1 MRKCNEDENAAVVTE
16 DVSMSPE
23 TYQYF
28 LGLENRRI
36 VINEEIGSDLV
47 TKVILPLLDFDNDGS
62 GEPIEIL
69 INSVGGSALD
79 GLVLCDIIDKLK
91 TPTTITVLG
100 YAFSM
105 GCIILAAG
113 KHNHNVKKVCYP
125 FSVALL
131 HDGNNALM
139 GSVGDVKDT
148 YKFYNRLDK
157 RIKKYILANTEI
169 TEDEYCSMERK
180 QWYMDSECMLE
191 KGLVDEI
198 L

>member
-69 INSVGGSALD
+69 TIPLVDLLWMGWYYVTLLINSKHQPQLLYWD
-79 GLVLCDIIDKLK
+79 MHLVWG
-91 TPTTITVLG
+91 VL
-100 YAFSM
+100 F
-105 GCIILAAG
+105 
-113 KHNHNVKKVCYP
+113 
-125 FSVALL
+125 
-131 HDGNNALM
+131 
-139 GSVGDVKDT
+139 
-148 YKFYNRLDK
+148 
-157 RIKKYILANTEI
+157 
-169 TEDEYCSMERK
+169 
-180 QWYMDSECMLE
+180 
-191 KGLVDEI
+191 
-198 L
+198 

>member
-100 YAFSM
+100 CAFSM

-113 KHNHNVKKVCYP
+113 KHNPNVKKVCYP

>member
-1 MRKCNEDENAAVVTE
+1 M
-16 DVSMSPE
+16 
-23 TYQYF
+23 
-28 LGLENRRI
+28 
-36 VINEEIGSDLV
+36 
-47 TKVILPLLDFDNDGS
+47 
-62 GEPIEIL
+62 
-69 INSVGGSALD
+69 
-79 GLVLCDIIDKLK
+79 
-91 TPTTITVLG
+91 
-100 YAFSM
+100 
-105 GCIILAAG
+105 
-113 KHNHNVKKVCYP
+113 CYP